1 MIGYR
6 LLATMTLTWILAI
19 PVVAEEP
26 KASPPKAL
34 GSPTR
39 EAGVKFFETR
49 IRPILADHC
58 YRCHGPESGEG
69 KAKLRV
75 DAIESLLRG
84 GVSGPAL
91 IRGEPDRSLLILA
104 IRHDSEVSMPPKQKL
119 PQADID
125 ALTAWVEMGAPWNAD
140 VSGLSPVVAA
150 DKRSGWPDS
159 ARQFWAFQ
167 IPRQSVPPPVN
178 DPRWPRTPIDCFIL
192 ARLEAEGLRPADP
205 ADRRILLRRAS
216 LDLLGIPPSFEDSE
230 AFERDT
236 SPQAF
241 ERVVD
246 RLLASPRYGERWGRH
261 WLDVVRYADSNG
273 MDDNLAYSDAWRYRD
288 YVIKAF
294 NSDKPFDRFL
304 EEQLAGDLISE
315 ADPSRRDER
324 VVATGFLAIG
334 PKMLAEDDPV
344 KQQMDIVN
352 EQIDTT
358 CRVFLGLTMGC
369 AAATT
374 TSSTRWRWAITTR
387 WRGSSGAAGRCSRI
401 ASIRSGTRRPW
412 AAPGR
417 NSGWMTSKRSSTGTT
432 MRSSTATQPG

>member
-125 ALTAWVEMGAPWNAD
+125 ALTAWVEMGAPGMPTSRGFRRSSPPTNVPAGPTRRD
-140 VSGLSPVVAA
+140 SSGHSRFLGN
-150 DKRSGWPDS
+150 RSRLRSTIPDG
-159 ARQFWAFQ
+159 
-167 IPRQSVPPPVN
+167 
-178 DPRWPRTPIDCFIL
+178 
-192 ARLEAEGLRPADP
+192 LE
-205 ADRRILLRRAS
+205 
-216 LDLLGIPPSFEDSE
+216 PPSTVLS
-230 AFERDT
+230 
-236 SPQAF
+236 
-241 ERVVD
+241 
-246 RLLASPRYGERWGRH
+246 
-261 WLDVVRYADSNG
+261 
-273 MDDNLAYSDAWRYRD
+273 
-288 YVIKAF
+288 
-294 NSDKPFDRFL
+294 
-304 EEQLAGDLISE
+304 
-315 ADPSRRDER
+315 
-324 VVATGFLAIG
+324 
-334 PKMLAEDDPV
+334 
-344 KQQMDIVN
+344 
-352 EQIDTT
+352 
-358 CRVFLGLTMGC
+358 
-369 AAATT
+369 
-374 TSSTRWRWAITTR
+374 
-387 WRGSSGAAGRCSRI
+387 WRGSK
-401 ASIRSGTRRPW
+401 P
-412 AAPGR
+412 
-417 NSGWMTSKRSSTGTT
+417 KV
-432 MRSSTATQPG
+432 